1 MKKTIFYGFLIGVC
15 GVSIADNGIWLLNEF
30 PRAAVKAKYGFD
42 ADDAFLK
49 KLQLGSVR
57 FNNGGSGSFVSGEG
71 LVFTNHHVGADCIQ
85 KISTKEHD
93 YMKEGF
99 AAATRSAEKP
109 CPDLELNVLLKI
121 ENISEKVKGTVPV
134 GASPAEAGT
143 KRRAAMSAIEK
154 ECADRTGHRC
164 DVVTLFSGGQYH
176 LYEYQKYTDIRLVF
190 APEKDIAF
198 FGGDPDNFVF
208 PRWDLDIAFF
218 RVYEGG
224 KALKPMQHF
233 PWSKQ
238 GVKKGELTFVAGN
251 PGSTGRLSTLAELE
265 MQRDLSL
272 RLNLDR
278 HAGLI
283 KALQAYSKGSP
294 EAARVALEE
303 IFGSQNS
310 YKALSGFMN
319 GLKDPKFMDRK
330 RVEEQAL
337 RAAIAKDADK
347 QKQYGGA
354 WGELE
359 KISRDY
365 ALFYDKLMVFENMP
379 GQYGTLLPIAREVYR
394 YAIEKQKPNGER
406 LREFS
411 EANLPSV
418 EEAMYSSAPIT
429 ASLEEAILAEY
440 LRFSLSVL
448 GDKNPVLVEVLGG
461 KSPEQAAKEA
471 VATTKLIRIEDR
483 KRIAASAELARTEE
497 DGLLRIV
504 RILEPEARKYRKM
517 YEDQVQSRQGLETAK
532 IAQAQYSLGG
542 NVYPDATFTMRV
554 SFGKAVGYKNAK
566 GKVVDWKTDFAGMYR
581 HATGV
586 EPLELPTKWLER
598 KKFLDLKVP
607 FNFVT
612 TADTHGGN
620 SGSPTVNTKGE
631 VIGILFDGNIEG
643 LPNRYLYTEEQ
654 ARSVH
659 VASQGIVEALRKIY
673 QADWLLKELGQ

>member
-1 MKKTIFYGFLIGVC
+1 MKKCIFFGVLIGVC
-15 GVSIADNGIWLLNEF
+15 GLTVADNGIWLLNEF

-42 ADDAFLK
+42 ANDAFLK

-57 FNNGGSGSFVSGEG
+57 FNSGGSGSFVSGEG

-85 KISTKEHD
+85 KLSSKEND
-93 YMKEGF
+93 YMKDGF
-99 AAATRSAEKP
+99 AAASRSAEKQ

-121 ENISEKVKGTVPV
+121 ENVSEKVKGAAPLA
-134 GASPAEAGT
+134 ASPAEVGT
-143 KRRAAMSAIEK
+143 KRRAAMSEIEK

-198 FGGDPDNFVF
+198 FGGDPDNFVY
-208 PRWDLDIAFF
+208 PRWNLDIAFF
-218 RVYEGG
+218 RVSEGG
-224 KALKPMQHF
+224 KALKPIQYL

-251 PGSTGRLSTLAELE
+251 PGSTGRLSTFTEME
-265 MQRDLSL
+265 MQRDVSL
-272 RLNLDR
+272 RLNLER
-278 HAGLI
+278 HAGFI
-283 KALQAYSKGSP
+283 KALQEYSKSSP
-294 EAARVALEE
+294 EMARVALEE

-310 YKALSGFMN
+310 YKALSGFMR
-319 GLKDPKFMDRK
+319 GLKDPNFMAQK
-330 RVEEQAL
+330 KAEEQAL
-337 RAAIAKDADK
+337 RAAIAKDAEK

-354 WGELE
+354 WAEVE
-359 KISRDY
+359 KISSDF
-365 ALFYDKLMVFENMP
+365 AKFYDKFMVFENMP
-379 GQYGTLLPIAREVYR
+379 GQYGSLLPIARNVYR

-411 EANLPSV
+411 EANLVSV
-418 EEAMYSSAPIT
+418 EEGMYSSAPLS
-429 ASLEEAILAEY
+429 ASLEEAIIAEY
-440 LRFSLSVL
+440 LRFSLSIL
-448 GDKNPVLVEVLGG
+448 GEKNQVMVEVLGG
-461 KSPEQAAKEA
+461 RSVNQVAKEA
-471 VATTKLIRIEDR
+471 VASTKLMAIENR
-483 KRIAASAELARTEE
+483 KRIAGSAEQARSEE
-497 DGLLRIV
+497 DGMLRIV

-517 YEDQVQSRQGLETAK
+517 YEDQVQSRQSVETAR

-554 SFGKAVGYKNAK
+554 SFGPVIGYKDAQ
-566 GKVVDWKTDFAGMYR
+566 GQAVEWKTDFAGMYR

-586 EPLELPTKWLER
+586 DPLALPPKWLER
-598 KKFLDLKVP
+598 KKFLNLKVP
-607 FNFVT
+607 FNYVT

-620 SGSPTVNTKGE
+620 SGSPTVNTKSE

-643 LPNRYLYTEEQ
+643 LPNRYLYTDEQ

-673 QADWLLKELGQ
+673 QADWLLRELGQ

>member
-121 ENISEKVKGTVPV
+121 ENISKKVNGIVPV

-283 KALQAYSKGSP
+283 KALQEYSKGSP

>member
-283 KALQAYSKGSP
+283 KALQEYSKGSP

>member
-1 MKKTIFYGFLIGVC
+1 MKKSIFFGVLIGVC
-15 GVSIADNGIWLLNEF
+15 GLTVADNGIWLLNEF

-57 FNNGGSGSFVSGEG
+57 FNSGGSGSFVSGEG

-85 KISTKEHD
+85 KLSSKEND
-93 YMKEGF
+93 YMKVGF
-99 AAATRSAEKP
+99 AASSRSAEKQ

-121 ENISEKVKGTVPV
+121 ENVSEKVKGAAPV
-134 GASPAEAGT
+134 GASPAEAGS
-143 KRRAAMSAIEK
+143 KRRAAMSGIEK

-198 FGGDPDNFVF
+198 FGGDPDNFVY
-208 PRWDLDIAFF
+208 PRWNLDIAFF

-224 KALKPMQHF
+224 KALKPIHYL

-251 PGSTGRLSTLAELE
+251 PGSTGRLSTFAEME
-265 MQRDLSL
+265 MQRDVSL
-272 RLNLDR
+272 KLNLER
-278 HAGLI
+278 HAGFI
-283 KALQAYSKGSP
+283 KALQEYSKSSP

-310 YKALSGFMN
+310 HKALSGFMR
-319 GLKDPKFMDRK
+319 GLKDSKFMARK
-330 RVEEQAL
+330 KTEEQAL
-337 RAAIAKDADK
+337 RAAIAKDAEK

-354 WGELE
+354 WAELE
-359 KISRDY
+359 KITSDY
-365 ALFYDKLMVFENMP
+365 AKFYDKLMVFENMP
-379 GQYGTLLPIAREVYR
+379 GQSGSLLPIARNVYR

-411 EANLPSV
+411 EANLVSV
-418 EEAMYSSAPIT
+418 EEGMYSSAPLS

-440 LRFSLSVL
+440 LRFSLSIL
-448 GDKNPVLVEVLGG
+448 GEKNQVMVEVLGG
-461 KSPEQAAKEA
+461 KSAKQVAKEA
-471 VATTKLIRIEDR
+471 VASTKLMEIENR
-483 KRIAASAELARTEE
+483 KRIAGSAELARSEE
-497 DGLLRIV
+497 DGMLRIV

-517 YEDQVQSRQGLETAK
+517 YEDQVQSRQSVETAR

-554 SFGKAVGYKNAK
+554 SFGPVIGYKDEQGKAVE
-566 GKVVDWKTDFAGMYR
+566 WKTDFAGMYR

-586 EPLELPTKWLER
+586 DPLALPPRWLER
-598 KKFLDLKVP
+598 KKFLNLKVP
-607 FNFVT
+607 FNYVT

-643 LPNRYLYTEEQ
+643 LPNRYLYTDEQ

-673 QADWLLKELGQ
+673 QADWLLRELGQ